1 MDCSPPGSSV
11 NGILQERILVWVVV
25 SFSRDLPDPG
35 IEPASLRSPAL
46 TGSFF
51 TWEALYDD
59 ILFYNFF
66 SQKVAHLSKEGLVI
80 WFKQEFPTVSSLSPE
95 NCASRML
102 CNPRA

>member
-1 MDCSPPGSSV
+1 M
-11 NGILQERILVWVVV
+11 LVWVVV

-80 WFKQEFPTVSSLSPE
+80 WFKQEFPTVSSLSSE

-102 CNPRA
+102 CNLRA

>member
-1 MDCSPPGSSV
+1 M
-11 NGILQERILVWVVV
+11 LVWVVV

-35 IEPASLRSPAL
+35 IKPASLRSPAL

-80 WFKQEFPTVSSLSPE
+80 WFKQEFPTVSSLSSE

-102 CNPRA
+102 CNLRA